1 MDKTLEDL
9 SLSHFRLFCSKLLRE
24 DLLRERQS
32 TVSALAADHDF
43 TEITGL
49 LVSTFTE
56 DGALSVAS
64 CVLVRVPGRCVKRSI
79 SKQYAADSWKDH
91 LIHVMSNVEPIL
103 DELLTKGVIEQES
116 FDKISA
122 LPTSE
127 EKMMEL
133 LDDHLKTVGDKDIF
147 YNIIEK
153 WLPRIEH
160 QGSRFNVQLYCHY
173 TIQGCTMKCGCSPL
187 HAATQKMSKQ
197 IFKLE

>member
-56 DGALSVAS
+56 DGALSVAPGTFVETKRKPKLLTIFWK
-64 CVLVRVPGRCVKRSI
+64 CYTRVSVSV
-79 SKQYAADSWKDH
+79 STNYH

-153 WLPRIEH
+153 WLFIKCVALPSLIEA
-160 QGSRFNVQLYCHY
+160 NVY
-173 TIQGCTMKCGCSPL
+173 TKNEEIN
-187 HAATQKMSKQ
+187 KQ
-197 IFKLE
+197 NVCFLKPSGETGRKDHE

>member
-64 CVLVRVPGRCVKRSI
+64 LFFFLSPFLFLSLGSI

-153 WLPRIEH
+153 WLFIKCVALPSLIEA
-160 QGSRFNVQLYCHY
+160 NVY
-173 TIQGCTMKCGCSPL
+173 TKNEEIN
-187 HAATQKMSKQ
+187 KQ
-197 IFKLE
+197 NVCFLKPSGETGRKDHE